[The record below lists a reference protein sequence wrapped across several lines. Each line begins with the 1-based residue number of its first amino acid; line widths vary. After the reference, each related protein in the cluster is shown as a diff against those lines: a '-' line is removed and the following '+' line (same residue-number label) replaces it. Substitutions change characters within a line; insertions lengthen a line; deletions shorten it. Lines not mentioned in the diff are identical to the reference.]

1 MTAVLVVAQ
10 QLRRP
15 VPGGIG
21 TYARGLLGGLAGLQ
35 TADVTVYASR
45 APRHR
50 PDPLARFG
58 LPLRCSPLPGP
69 LLTRAWDA
77 GVLRAP
83 SGAGVVH
90 AVSLAAPAAAGG
102 RLVVTVHD
110 LLWRQAPADY
120 PPRGRRW
127 HEAALGRALRRGAAF
142 MVSSAAT
149 ADELRQ
155 AGAPAD
161 RVFEVEPLYGSDH
174 LPDPDVAGAARL
186 LEAHAVHGPYL
197 LSVGTLEPRK
207 NLSRLVA
214 AYRQARPRLPEPW
227 PLVVVGPAGWGAAP
241 DLAGDGVVAVG
252 RVDDAVLA
260 GLYRQAR
267 LLAYVPLAEGYGLP
281 PVEAMRAGVPVVASP
296 LPSTTSGAWPV
307 DPTDVDAMADGLTV
321 VAGDERLRAELVQA
335 GRARSLPLTWE
346 ACARAHRQV
355 WEALT

>member
-1 MTAVLVVAQ
+1 VTAVLVVAE
-10 QLRRP
+10 QLRRA

-21 TYARGLLGGLAGLQ
+21 TYAQGLLGGLAGLQ
-35 TADVTVYASR
+35 AVDVTVYASR

-58 LPLRCSPLPGP
+58 LPLRCSPLPGR
-69 LLTRAWDA
+69 LLTRAWDV

-83 SGAGVVH
+83 PAAGVVH
-90 AVSLAAPAAAGG
+90 AVSLAAPATAGG

-127 HEAALGRALRRGAAF
+127 HEAALRRALARAAAF
-142 MVSSAAT
+142 VVPSPAV
-149 ADELRQ
+149 ADELAQ
-155 AGAPAD
+155 AGASAD
-161 RVFEVEPLYGSDH
+161 RVFVVEHGSDH
-174 LPDPDVAGAARL
+174 LPDPDVDGAARL
-186 LEAHAVHGPYL
+186 LEAHGVRGPYL

-214 AYRQARPRLPEPW
+214 AYRRARPRLPEPW

-252 RVDDAVLA
+252 RVDGAVLA
-260 GLYRQAR
+260 GLYHQAR

-307 DPTDVDAMADGLTV
+307 DPADVDAIADGLTA
-321 VAGDERLRAELVQA
+321 VAGDERVRAELVRA
-335 GRARSLPLTWE
+335 GRARSLPLTWK

-355 WEALT
+355 WESLA